1 MGGGKIYMSFI
12 KIVEDRWCFFWYW
25 WLKLQKLL
33 EVVVVVV
40 VKVQLVLVVLLVVHF
55 IFVIETFTATIVLDC
70 GSSCQH
76 VQPGGAHC
84 EPSLSYVQ

>member
-1 MGGGKIYMSFI
+1 M
-12 KIVEDRWCFFWYW
+12 VFFFGFW